1 MHLCIRVNICMFS
14 KNDKMKYVSD
24 GVVFHN
30 KSEAYYLRDLMKK
43 YLVNQTL

>member
-1 MHLCIRVNICMFS
+1 MSKKRQNVRISYSKCIHVNICMFS

-30 KSEAYYLRDLMKK
+30 KSEAY
-43 YLVNQTL
+43 